1 MEKTEIIKKIEILAT
16 KTRDEKL
23 KLEALTLL
31 LNIQK
36 EEEYKEK
43 QKSNVENLIKTLSGI

>member
-1 MEKTEIIKKIEILAT
+1 MDKAEIIKKIETLAT

-31 LNIQK
+31 LSLSK
-36 EEEYKEK
+36 EDEYKEK
-43 QKSNVENLIKTLSGI
+43 QKTNVENLIKSLANV